1 MMPSATPDLYCVL
14 GNPVAHSRSPWIHA
28 RFAELTGQ
36 ALRYERQLAPL
47 DGFAATVQAFRVAG
61 GRGCNVTVPFKHE
74 AAALATWQSPGVALA
89 GAANTLHFEGE
100 AIHAYNT
107 DGPGLV
113 ADITVNAGFALAGR
127 EVLLIGAG
135 GAAAG
140 VLGPLIG
147 QRPRRLVIAN
157 RTLERA
163 QALAARHAALAAQ
176 GGVTLRCAELQSAA
190 HQGAFDVV
198 INATASS
205 LGGAG
210 VPVPAEVLKP
220 GALAL
225 DMMYGAPAQG
235 FLDWAATHGAR
246 PRDGLGMLVEQA
258 AESFLIWR
266 GVRPHAA
273 TVLVELRAIVDSV
286 PRA

>member
-1 MMPSATPDLYCVL
+1 MDLYCVM

-36 ALRYERQLAPL
+36 TLHYDRQLAPL
-47 DGFAATVQAFRVAG
+47 DGFAATVDAFRAAG

-89 GAANTLHFEGE
+89 GAANTLHFDGD
-100 AIHAYNT
+100 AIRAHNT

-113 ADITVNAGFALAGR
+113 ADITANAGVTLAGR
-127 EVLLIGAG
+127 DLLLIGAG

-157 RTLERA
+157 RTLARA
-163 QALAARHAALAAQ
+163 SELVHRHAALAAQ
-176 GGVTLRCAELQSAA
+176 GGVALSACGLDDAA
-190 HQGAFDVV
+190 HRGAFDVV
-198 INATASS
+198 VNASASS
-205 LGGAG
+205 LGGGA
-210 VPVPAEVLKP
+210 VPVAAAVLKP

-225 DMMYGAPAQG
+225 DMMYGPAAQG
-235 FLDWAATHGAR
+235 FLDWATAHGAR

-266 GVRPHAA
+266 GVRPHSL

-286 PRA
+286 PKA

>member
-1 MMPSATPDLYCVL
+1 MDLYCVM

-36 ALRYERQLAPL
+36 ALRYERELAPL
-47 DGFAATVQAFRVAG
+47 DGFAATVAAFRAAG

-74 AAALATWQSPGVALA
+74 AAALATWRSPGVALA
-89 GAANTLHFEGE
+89 GAANTLHFDGD
-100 AIHAYNT
+100 AIHAHNT

-113 ADITVNAGFALAGR
+113 ADITVNAGVPLAGYDL
-127 EVLLIGAG
+127 LLIGAG

-147 QRPRRLVIAN
+147 QRPRQIVIAN
-157 RTLERA
+157 RTVARA
-163 QALAARHAALAAQ
+163 EELAQRHGALAAQ
-176 GGVTLRCAELQSAA
+176 NGVALRACALQKSA
-190 HQGAFDVV
+190 QGGAFDVV

-210 VPVPAEVLKP
+210 VPVPATVLKP

-225 DMMYGAPAQG
+225 DMMYGPAAQD
-235 FLDWAATHGAR
+235 FLDWAGAHGAR

-266 GVRPHAA
+266 GVRPHSLS
-273 TVLVELRAIVDSV
+273 VLVELRAIVDSV
-286 PRA
+286 PKA

>member
-1 MMPSATPDLYCVL
+1 MDLYCVM

-36 ALRYERQLAPL
+36 TLHYDRQLTPL
-47 DGFAATVQAFRVAG
+47 DGFAATVAAFRAAG

-89 GAANTLHFEGE
+89 GAANTLQFDNDTIRAH
-100 AIHAYNT
+100 NT

-113 ADITVNAGFALAGR
+113 ADITTNAGVPLAGQDL
-127 EVLLIGAG
+127 LLIGAG

-140 VLGPLIG
+140 VLGPLIA
-147 QRPRRLVIAN
+147 QKPRRIVIAN
-157 RTLERA
+157 RTVGRA
-163 QALAARHAALAAQ
+163 DELVQRHGALAAQ
-176 GGVTLRCAELQSAA
+176 NGVALRASALEA
-190 HQGAFDVV
+190 SAQDGPFDVV

-210 VPVPAEVLKP
+210 VPVPASVLKP

-225 DMMYGAPAQG
+225 DMMYGPSAQG
-235 FLDWAATHGAR
+235 FLDWAAAHGAR

-266 GVRPHAA
+266 GVRPHSL

-286 PRA
+286 PKA